1 MGASALARRRLDR
14 RWRRL
19 DAGAQAGP
27 RRRPDQDGHRHR
39 HHRRDRAVGQRQLA
53 GGAVHRRADQQGGRH
68 RRPPDRALPRGH
80 RVRSQGRRRQ
90 RPQADPGTQ
99 GQRRAGRH
107 HLGDAPGDQGPDRQ
121 SRPHA
126 LHLSAA
132 LRRAGMHQAPL
143 LHRPD
148 AGAAVRQAHSL
159 PDQDRGQEALRH
171 AVGQLRL
178 AAASEQVRP
187 QGHRGQ
193 RRRGRVRGI
202 LSARPGRIFRDHRQ
216 DPRRQGRLRVQH
228 RDPARPAAVL
238 QAALRIG
245 LPEERRRARAAS
257 TTTRTC

>member
-1 MGASALARRRLDR
+1 MTEQIDDRTDRPGLGRRRLMGGQRARRRRLG
-14 RWRRL
+14 RRL
-19 DAGAQAGP
+19 RGGWMLAPKRAP

-90 RPQADPGTQ
+90 RPQADPGAQ

-132 LRRAGMHQAPL
+132 LRRPGVHQAPL

-148 AGAAVRQAHSL
+148 AGAAVRQADPL
-159 PDQDRGQEALRH
+159 PDQDRWARS
-171 AVGQLRL
+171 
-178 AAASEQVRP
+178 ASPCRRP
-187 QGHRGQ
+187 TTS
-193 RRRGRVRGI
+193 GR
-202 LSARPGRIFRDHRQ
+202 S
-216 DPRRQGRLRVQH
+216 
-228 RDPARPAAVL
+228 
-238 QAALRIG
+238 
-245 LPEERRRARAAS
+245 
-257 TTTRTC
+257 C